1 MAIMKVSCA
10 SRLNP
15 KKLKRVQ
22 LPGVMLSIS
31 IFIFVLMAVSTLL
44 MSAPEIKFNHLWADP
59 YYRHITQ
66 FSFYQALLSTLLSV
80 LFAIPISHAIYRRA
94 FWGKALLLKLFAT
107 TLVLPVLVA
116 VFGLLAIYG
125 NSGLLASL
133 LAYFDTEL
141 PFSIFGLQG
150 ILLAHVFFNLPF
162 ACRLFLQALHAI
174 PDKQHQLATHLGMK
188 HWHKFRYVEWPH
200 IKGQLVHVAGL
211 IFMLCFTSFAT
222 VMALGGGPK
231 STTIE
236 LAIYQAIK
244 FDFDLQTGA
253 LLALWQI
260 CLCALLAIFIQKIS
274 RNSALS
280 SNYQGATNT
289 FYHDSFFAKC
299 WDISCIVAVLLLVLP
314 PLLMVVISGLN
325 EQFFKVLSDLK
336 FWLAFK
342 NSLLIA
348 FFASLIAVSC
358 AFFILLASRQWRL
371 VGLDRRADKIE
382 MLATIILVT
391 PGLVISTGLFLL
403 LREVGHLSSLALYIV
418 IAVNALMALPFVL
431 KSLAFPMLH
440 HAQKYELLCSS
451 LGISSWHRFY
461 WIEWKALKRPILQSF
476 CLSFV
481 LSIGDLSAI
490 ALFGS
495 HDFNTLPLYLFQLLG
510 SYQMQAAAVVALFL
524 LLLSVGVFIIIE
536 QCFKEK
542 QPSTQT
548 NHGRKKRA

>member
-1 MAIMKVSCA
+1 
-10 SRLNP
+10 
-15 KKLKRVQ
+15 
-22 LPGVMLSIS
+22 
-31 IFIFVLMAVSTLL
+31 MAVSALL
-44 MSAPEIKFNHLWADP
+44 MYSPEIALSTIWSDP
-59 YYRHITQ
+59 YYRHITK

-80 LFAIPISHAIYRRA
+80 LLAIPISHALFRRE
-94 FWGKALLLKLFAT
+94 FWGKAFLLKLFAT

-133 LAYFDTEL
+133 FSLFDKSL
-141 PFSIFGLQG
+141 PFSIFGLNG
-150 ILLAHVFFNLPF
+150 ILLAHLFFNLPF

-174 PDKQHQLATHLGMK
+174 PDQQHQLASQLGMK
-188 HWHKFRYVEWPH
+188 HCYKFRFVEWPH
-200 IKGQLVHVAGL
+200 MKGQLPHVAGL

-260 CLCALLAIFIQKIS
+260 FLCGTLAIFIQKIS
-274 RNSALS
+274 PPTYLS
-280 SNYQGATNT
+280 TNYQSTINS
-289 FYHDSFFAKC
+289 FPHDSFSSKC
-299 WDISCIVAVLLLVLP
+299 WDFSCITVVILLVVP
-314 PLLMVVISGLN
+314 PLLMVISSGIN
-325 EQFFKVLSDLK
+325 QQFFVVLTDIK

-342 NSLLIA
+342 NSVLIA
-348 FFASLIAVSC
+348 TFASIIAVSC

-371 VGLDRRADKIE
+371 LGLNNRADKVE

-403 LREVGHLSSLALYIV
+403 LRDIANFSSLTFYIV
-418 IAVNALMALPFVL
+418 VAVNALMALPFAV
-431 KSLAFPMLH
+431 KSLALPMLH
-440 HAQKYELLCSS
+440 NAQKYELLCAS
-451 LGISSWHRFY
+451 LGLFSLNRFY
-461 WIEWKALKRPILQSF
+461 WIEWKALKRPILQAL

-495 HDFNTLPLYLFQLLG
+495 YSFSTLPLYLFQLLG
-510 SYQMQAAAVVALFL
+510 SYQMQAAAVVALIL
-524 LLLSVGVFIIIE
+524 LILSVSVFMFAENIL
-536 QCFKEK
+536 Q
-542 QPSTQT
+542 
-548 NHGRKKRA
+548 RKRA

>member
-1 MAIMKVSCA
+1 MAPIKF
-10 SRLNP
+10 
-15 KKLKRVQ
+15 VQ
-22 LPGVMLSIS
+22 LPGIILSGC
-31 IFIFVLMAVSTLL
+31 IFLFVLMAVSALL
-44 MSAPEIKFNHLWADP
+44 LHSPNIDLAYIWTDP

-66 FSFYQALLSTLLSV
+66 FSFYQAMLSTLLSV
-80 LFAIPISHAIYRRA
+80 VLAIPISHALFRRQ
-94 FWGKALLLKLFAT
+94 FWGKNLLLKLFTT

-133 LAYFDTEL
+133 FAYFDHEL
-141 PFSIFGLQG
+141 PFSIFGLSG

-162 ACRLFLQALHAI
+162 ACRLFLQALSAI
-174 PDKQHQLATHLGMK
+174 PEKQHQLASQLGMK
-188 HWHKFRYVEWPH
+188 HWYKFRYVEWPY
-200 IKGQLVHVAGL
+200 IAGQLPHIAGL

-260 CLCALLAIFIQKIS
+260 CLCATLAFFIQKIS
-274 RNSALS
+274 RTAPLKSSYNS
-280 SNYQGATNT
+280 YINT
-289 FYHDSFFAKC
+289 FIHDSRCSKC
-299 WDISCIVAVLLLVLP
+299 WDFSWIIVVTVLVIP
-314 PLLMVVISGLN
+314 PLLMVVLSGLN
-325 EQFFKVLSDLK
+325 EQLLSVLTAPS
-336 FWLAFK
+336 FWLALK

-348 FFASLIAVSC
+348 ACAAISSVIC

-371 VGLDRRADKIE
+371 VGLNHRADKIE

-403 LREVGHLSSLALYIV
+403 LRDIGHLSELAFYIV
-418 IAVNALMALPFVL
+418 VAVNALMALPFVL
-431 KSLAFPMLH
+431 KSLAVPMLQN
-440 HAQKYELLCSS
+440 AQKYEHLCTS
-451 LGISSWHRFY
+451 LGIYGINRFY
-461 WIEWKALKRPILQSF
+461 WIEWKALQRPMLQAL

-495 HDFNTLPLYLFQLLG
+495 HSFNTLPLYLFQLLG
-510 SYQMQAAAVVALFL
+510 SYQMQSAAVVALVL

-536 QCFKEK
+536 QIFK
-542 QPSTQT
+542 QSTSL
-548 NHGRKKRA
+548 NRADHD